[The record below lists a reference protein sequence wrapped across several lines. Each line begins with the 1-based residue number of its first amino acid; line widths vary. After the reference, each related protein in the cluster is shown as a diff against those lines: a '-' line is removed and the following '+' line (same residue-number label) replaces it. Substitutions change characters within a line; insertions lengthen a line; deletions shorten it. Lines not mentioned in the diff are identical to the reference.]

1 MKNIKFIALAL
12 LATIT
17 LASCSSDDDT
27 TPEVINEEEVITT
40 ITLTLVP
47 ETGETVTLE
56 SRDLDGEGPNEPVI
70 TVSGPLQAGMLYD
83 GSITLE
89 NETESPA
96 ELINEEIEEEADE
109 HQFFYQATSGVNATF
124 AYADTENDYM
134 NNGVANP
141 VGLEFTL
148 QVGTASSGTITVTLR
163 HQPAKDAAGVSAG
176 EIANAAGE
184 TDVQE
189 SFDIVIE

>member
-1 MKNIKFIALAL
+1 
-12 LATIT
+12 
-17 LASCSSDDDT
+17 
-27 TPEVINEEEVITT
+27 
-40 ITLTLVP
+40 
-47 ETGETVTLE
+47 
-56 SRDLDGEGPNEPVI
+56 
-70 TVSGPLQAGMLYD
+70 
-83 GSITLE
+83 
-89 NETESPA
+89 
-96 ELINEEIEEEADE
+96 
-109 HQFFYQATSGVNATF
+109 
-124 AYADTENDYM
+124 M

-148 QVGTASSGTITVTLR
+148 QAGTASSGTITVTLR

>member
-12 LATIT
+12 LTTIT

-70 TVSGPLQAGMLYD
+70 TISGPLQAGMLYD

-109 HQFFYQATSGVNATF
+109 H
-124 AYADTENDYM
+124 
-134 NNGVANP
+134 
-141 VGLEFTL
+141 
-148 QVGTASSGTITVTLR
+148 
-163 HQPAKDAAGVSAG
+163 
-176 EIANAAGE
+176 
-184 TDVQE
+184 
-189 SFDIVIE
+189 

>member
-12 LATIT
+12 LTTIT

-70 TVSGPLQAGMLYD
+70 TISGPLQAGMLYD
-83 GSITLE
+83 GRSL
-89 NETESPA
+89 
-96 ELINEEIEEEADE
+96 
-109 HQFFYQATSGVNATF
+109 
-124 AYADTENDYM
+124 
-134 NNGVANP
+134 
-141 VGLEFTL
+141 
-148 QVGTASSGTITVTLR
+148 
-163 HQPAKDAAGVSAG
+163 
-176 EIANAAGE
+176 
-184 TDVQE
+184 
-189 SFDIVIE
+189 